1 MDNCKLL
8 LMVISSNTY
17 PAMRNSK
24 AQQKIYKKKNDDFQ
38 AYWYRGIEKN
48 RQLTKSFELKNQDL
62 ILDCSDDSRQ
72 MGQKTIQAFEW
83 AINNI
88 NFDYLIRPTPSSY
101 VNLDYIE
108 KMIDDDFFKNE
119 IVYAGT
125 VHSLNDKDGTEKFFI
140 SGSTLILNRKCVEL
154 IVQNKTH
161 WNHEYWDDVALG
173 DLLQNLDI
181 KFTDLP
187 RTDIEGNPFKQQI
200 QNNNYQFR
208 CRADN
213 HYFYPRV
220 IEANVLKVLDDII
233 SNKNITFIRK
243 FILNLY
249 FETAKIFY
257 INQFSWKAYSF
268 FRKIAK
274 NIIPDMVYIKLK
286 NIFSSQIT
294 KFKHKRFKY

>member
-1 MDNCKLL
+1 
-8 LMVISSNTY
+8 
-17 PAMRNSK
+17 
-24 AQQKIYKKKNDDFQ
+24 
-38 AYWYRGIEKN
+38 
-48 RQLTKSFELKNQDL
+48 
-62 ILDCSDDSRQ
+62 

-187 RTDIEGNPFKQQI
+187 RTDIEGNPL
-200 QNNNYQFR
+200 NN
-208 CRADN
+208 
-213 HYFYPRV
+213 
-220 IEANVLKVLDDII
+220 
-233 SNKNITFIRK
+233 
-243 FILNLY
+243 
-249 FETAKIFY
+249 
-257 INQFSWKAYSF
+257 
-268 FRKIAK
+268 
-274 NIIPDMVYIKLK
+274 
-286 NIFSSQIT
+286 
-294 KFKHKRFKY
+294 RFKTIIINSDAGLIIIIFTQEL